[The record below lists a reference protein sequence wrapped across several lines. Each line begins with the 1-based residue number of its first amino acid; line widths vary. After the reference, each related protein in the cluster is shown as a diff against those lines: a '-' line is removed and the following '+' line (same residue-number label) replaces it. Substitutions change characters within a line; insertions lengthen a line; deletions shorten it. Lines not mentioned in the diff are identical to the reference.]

1 MGICRMG
8 ICRLTVSGVDS
19 RLNLKILLNTLYFH
33 ALPPTCRDK
42 KCWNCGSEALSK
54 GYQDNFF
61 YTSTQFNQHLIC
73 PDLLN
78 DEDLRLGVEKFQRGE
93 WTSEEK
99 TGEQELIKS
108 AGDEIK
114 AKAAKKAAL
123 KRELPGSEDNGT
135 SAKKSNLIEVPTLF
149 I

>member
-1 MGICRMG
+1 MPYHPHAGTRNAGIVEVKHSVKV
-8 ICRLTVSGVDS
+8 TK
-19 RLNLKILLNTLYFH
+19 KI
-33 ALPPTCRDK
+33 
-42 KCWNCGSEALSK
+42 S
-54 GYQDNFF
+54 
-61 YTSTQFNQHLIC
+61 YTSTHFNQHLIC
-73 PDLLN
+73 SDLLN

-99 TGEQELIKS
+99 TGEQEFIKS
-108 AGDEIK
+108 AEDEIK